1 MSFANPA
8 MRSMRLVFNLGFDR
22 VWFAL
27 AVIACLFLASWMSDL
42 LMQWFAIEPVPPI
55 EGIPAY

>member
-8 MRSMRLVFNLGFDR
+8 MRSLRVLFSLGFDR

-27 AVIACLFLASWMSDL
+27 AVIICLFLAAWVSEVML
-42 LMQWFAIEPVPPI
+42 QWLTIEPTPVR
-55 EGIPAY
+55 GTPAF

>member
-8 MRSMRLVFNLGFDR
+8 MRGMRMLFSIGFDR

-27 AVIACLFLASWMSDL
+27 AVIICLFLAGWVSEIMLQW
-42 LMQWFAIEPVPPI
+42 LMIEPAPVR
-55 EGIPAY
+55 GTPAF